1 MNALSPILALFG
13 SARRAVEFIGGVG
26 YLIRDTISASRRAL
40 FSKRGR
46 RLGWKNLWTQ
56 MDRVGVQSIPI
67 VSLVLFCIGAILA
80 LQMAQILRDYGMVA
94 KVADVIAIAI
104 FRELGPLM
112 AAIVLTGFA
121 GASIAAEMGST
132 VVSEEI
138 EALQAH
144 AIDPIRFLVVPRV
157 LATAVMLVCV
167 SVVGDLLGVLGGM
180 VVGQSFLGIGH
191 EQYLAHT
198 LDALKLR
205 DFITGLGKAAVFG
218 VIISSLACYLGLIP
232 FDTETLRFDG
242 IVRRHL
248 EIMTGAGI
256 VAGLVYWMIAGRN
269 AGAWR
274 EPSRPLRQPPPLPA
288 NSPPPP
294 PTYSPPS
301 SPG

>member
-1 MNALSPILALFG
+1 MNALSPIVVLLG
-13 SARRAVEFIGGVG
+13 GARRGVELIGGLG
-26 YLIRDTISASRRAL
+26 YLIRDTISASGRAL

-80 LQMAQILRDYGMVA
+80 LQMAPILRDYGMVP

-167 SVVGDLLGVLGGM
+167 SVVGDVLGVLGGM

-191 EQYLAHT
+191 EQYMAHT
-198 LDALKLR
+198 LAALKLR
-205 DFITGLGKAAVFG
+205 DFITGLTKAAVFG
-218 VIISSLACYLGLIP
+218 VIISSLACYLGL
-232 FDTETLRFDG
+232 G
-242 IVRRHL
+242 V
-248 EIMTGAGI
+248 TGGAQGVGRATTRTVVLTI
-256 VAGLVYWMIAGRN
+256 VALIAIDLMFNAVFFYLGL
-269 AGAWR
+269 
-274 EPSRPLRQPPPLPA
+274 
-288 NSPPPP
+288 
-294 PTYSPPS
+294 
-301 SPG
+301 